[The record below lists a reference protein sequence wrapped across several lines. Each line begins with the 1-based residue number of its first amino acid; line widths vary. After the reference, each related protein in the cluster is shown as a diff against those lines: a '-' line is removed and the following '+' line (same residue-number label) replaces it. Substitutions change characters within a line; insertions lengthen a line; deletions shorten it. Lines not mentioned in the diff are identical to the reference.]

1 MKKALVTGSSRGI
14 GAAIAR
20 ALAEGGWRVTASLEH
35 SGAAGGDVVEVYIRD
50 NESKFAVRNHS
61 LCAFKPVS
69 FSGDETKT
77 VELFVPDR
85 ALEIVDDSGERRV
98 DSRSFTLY
106 VGVSQPD
113 ARSCALTGT
122 RPAEIALQL

>member
-1 MKKALVTGSSRGI
+1 M
-14 GAAIAR
+14 
-20 ALAEGGWRVTASLEH
+20 H
-35 SGAAGGDVVEVYIRD
+35 
-50 NESKFAVRNHS
+50 NHS

-69 FSGDETKT
+69 FSGDETET